1 MYLIRGKLA
10 GREIPETLPA
20 SLIPPANLPVLP
32 NNSDIP
38 AVAPVPVPMP
48 GPPLPPRSTTLPAPN
63 SHSQPSTLETQA
75 VSEETASPQR
85 AATPPP
91 PYEEPDVTR
100 IASS

>member
-10 GREIPETLPA
+10 GREIPESLPA
-20 SLIPPANLPVLP
+20 SLIPPANLPVL
-32 NNSDIP
+32 NQNGDAP
-38 AVAPVPVPMP
+38 AVAQVSPAP
-48 GPPLPPRSTTLPAPN
+48 GPPLPPRSN
-63 SHSQPSTLETQA
+63 SQSSALQA
-75 VSEETASPQR
+75 VGEETVSEQR